1 MRCANINRKTKET
14 DIKININLDGEGN
27 TNINTLVPAFDHMLE
42 QIGKHALLDL
52 NIEAKGDIEIDCHHT
67 VEDVGIALGMALKEA
82 LGDLKGINRYGSAFI
97 PMDEVLVMCA
107 IDVSNRPY
115 LEMSE
120 IENIK
125 LGNFDGEMVLE
136 FFRALSINASINIHI
151 SVLRGKNMHH
161 IIEGIFKAF
170 ARALLDAISI
180 NPRIKGILSSK
191 GIL

>member
-82 LGDLKGINRYGSAFI
+82 LGDLKGINRYGSAII